1 MPQIFLTF
9 DEIAD
14 LFHCDAAGA
23 RSRVIENQWERRRC
37 ADGLPR
43 VYVPPEVGHA
53 FMLNYALKFEQR
65 LPAAQELAVHE
76 LAAQEL
82 VANEF
87 EGVMFSN
94 AGATGLDECVVPVAK
109 LIGSEN
115 DDLESKSKF
124 QRNDFSSRE
133 GVHQSR
139 HAAAKL

>member
-53 FMLNYALKFEQR
+53 FMLNYALKFEQP
-65 LPAAQELAVHE
+65 LPAAHE
-76 LAAQEL
+76 AAD
-82 VANEF
+82 EF

-109 LIGSEN
+109 LMGSEN
-115 DDLESKSKF
+115 DDLEDKSKF

-133 GVHQSR
+133 GVRQSR
-139 HAAAKL
+139 HAAAKF

>member
-53 FMLNYALKFEQR
+53 FMLSYALKFEQR
-65 LPAAQELAVHE
+65 VPAAH
-76 LAAQEL
+76 
-82 VANEF
+82 EF

-94 AGATGLDECVVPVAK
+94 ADPTGLDECAVPVSSFMGPEK
-109 LIGSEN
+109 
-115 DDLESKSKF
+115 DDLENKSKF
-124 QRNDFSSRE
+124 QRNDFSSRP
-133 GVHQSR
+133 GVHWTR
-139 HAAAKL
+139 HAARIQR

>member
-14 LFHCDAAGA
+14 LFHCDAGGA

-53 FMLNYALKFEQR
+53 FMLSYALKFEHR
-65 LPAAQELAVHE
+65 PPAAQ
-76 LAAQEL
+76 
-82 VANEF
+82 EF

-94 AGATGLDECVVPVAK
+94 SGATGLDECVVPVPE
-109 LIGSEN
+109 LMGPETDN
-115 DDLESKSKF
+115 LQNKSKF
-124 QRNDFSSRE
+124 RSNDFSSPS
-133 GVHQSR
+133 GVRQSR
-139 HAAAKL
+139 HAAAKF

>member
-53 FMLNYALKFEQR
+53 FMLSYALKFEQR
-65 LPAAQELAVHE
+65 LPAAHE
-76 LAAQEL
+76 FA
-82 VANEF
+82 
-87 EGVMFSN
+87 GVMFSN
-94 AGATGLDECVVPVAK
+94 AGATGLDECVVPVPE
-109 LIGSEN
+109 LMGPETDN
-115 DDLESKSKF
+115 LQNKSKF
-124 QRNDFSSRE
+124 RSNDFSSPS
-133 GVHQSR
+133 GVRQSR
-139 HAAAKL
+139 HAAAKF

>member
-53 FMLNYALKFEQR
+53 FMLNYALKFQQP
-65 LPAAQELAVHE
+65 LPAAQD
-76 LAAQEL
+76 
-82 VANEF
+82 F
-87 EGVMFSN
+87 EGVFSN
-94 AGATGLDECVVPVAK
+94 AGATGLDECVVPVPK
-109 LIGSEN
+109 LMGSES
-115 DDLESKSKF
+115 DDLENKSKLE
-124 QRNDFSSRE
+124 RNDFSSHP

-139 HAAAKL
+139 HAAAKF

>member
-53 FMLNYALKFEQR
+53 FMLNYALKFEQP
-65 LPAAQELAVHE
+65 LPAAQ
-76 LAAQEL
+76 
-82 VANEF
+82 EF

-94 AGATGLDECVVPVAK
+94 AGATGLGECVVPVPK

-115 DDLESKSKF
+115 DDLENKSKF
-124 QRNDFSSRE
+124 QTNDLSSHP

-139 HAAAKL
+139 HAAAKF

>member
-53 FMLNYALKFEQR
+53 FMLSYALKFEQR
-65 LPAAQELAVHE
+65 VPAAHE
-76 LAAQEL
+76 LAAH
-82 VANEF
+82 EF

-94 AGATGLDECVVPVAK
+94 AGTTGLDECVVPVSRLTGPEK
-109 LIGSEN
+109 DDVEN
-115 DDLESKSKF
+115 KSRF
-124 QRNDFSSRE
+124 QRNDFGSRPS
-133 GVHQSR
+133 VLPNTDCQ
-139 HAAAKL
+139 KIPTL